1 MLSDVLGLSPAE
13 SETYRT
19 LISVASATPAELA
32 ESIGREARQV
42 VRILGMLEGRGL
54 ATRSLGDTTRFVAS
68 PPAAALR
75 ALLVQRQNELKLA
88 ELELD
93 SLDDIYRSAALGRGV
108 GDVIDV
114 IHGTEAIRERVGQIQ
129 LGARKE
135 VMNFVKAPVFSVG
148 NMTDGAVIARGVR
161 YRVMLER
168 AMLDEGAPSFDEIVQ
183 ARAAGEEVRIA
194 EKVPLKLFIVDRE
207 FAIVPLLGPANA
219 APAGALLVHAS
230 SLLDALIALFES
242 EWEKA
247 TQFVTSAGAVQNV
260 SAIDDLD
267 AQILSL
273 SLTGLTDQ
281 AIAAQLRSSLRTV
294 QRRVRHLMDVAK
306 VQNRMQLGFQAA
318 RLGWLEAERDGNRP
332 HEATATATPWQNG
345 AVTEQRP

>member
-32 ESIGREARQV
+32 ESIGRETRQV

-168 AMLDEGAPSFDEIVQ
+168 PMLERAMVDEGAPSFDEIVQ

-194 EKVPLKLFIVDRE
+194 ETVPLKLFIVDRE

-247 TQFVTSAGAVQNV
+247 TQFVTSAGVLQNA

-281 AIAAQLRSSLRTV
+281 AIATQLRSSLRTV

-318 RLGWLEAERDGNRP
+318 RLGWLEAERDGNR
-332 HEATATATPWQNG
+332 TT
-345 AVTEQRP
+345 